1 MRPEGQG
8 VYEGRKGQ
16 KRLRAIERQI
26 VSVREE
32 FDNRYADSPEMKYLS
47 STDTYNGVGT
57 AGLIF
62 IMAQRDVNFKWNGL
76 MDYGFIRLCKRWLEE
91 HGLQSVT
98 SEETADMMRDILPEG
113 NVLGAE
119 RRAGCAGNRVT
130 APSLGGCH
138 EI

>member
-1 MRPEGQG
+1 MSEGQG

-16 KRLRAIERQI
+16 KRLRAIEKQI

-47 STDTYNGVGT
+47 SQIQWVGT
-57 AGLIF
+57 AGLIL

-98 SEETADMMRDILPEG
+98 SEETADMMRDILPEEMCSE
-113 NVLGAE
+113 LSDELA
-119 RRAGCAGNRVT
+119 A
-130 APSLGGCH
+130 L
-138 EI
+138 EIV

>member
-1 MRPEGQG
+1 MSEGQG

-16 KRLRAIERQI
+16 KRLRAIEKQI

-47 STDTYNGVGT
+47 SQIQWVGT

-98 SEETADMMRDILPEG
+98 SEAVSYTHLDVYKRQI
-113 NVLGAE
+113 
-119 RRAGCAGNRVT
+119 
-130 APSLGGCH
+130 
-138 EI
+138 I

>member
-1 MRPEGQG
+1 MSEGQG

-16 KRLRAIERQI
+16 KRLRAIEKQI

-47 STDTYNGVGT
+47 SQIQWVGT

-62 IMAQRDVNFKWNGL
+62 IMAQRDVNFKWTGL

-98 SEETADMMRDILPEG
+98 SEETADMMRDILPEEMCSE
-113 NVLGAE
+113 LSDELA
-119 RRAGCAGNRVT
+119 A
-130 APSLGGCH
+130 L
-138 EI
+138 EIV

>member
-1 MRPEGQG
+1 MSEGQG

-16 KRLRAIERQI
+16 KRLRAIEKQI

-47 STDTYNGVGT
+47 SRIQWVGT
-57 AGLIF
+57 AGLIL

-98 SEETADMMRDILPEG
+98 SEETADMMRDILPEEMCSE
-113 NVLGAE
+113 LSDELA
-119 RRAGCAGNRVT
+119 A
-130 APSLGGCH
+130 L
-138 EI
+138 EIV

>member
-1 MRPEGQG
+1 MSEGQG

-16 KRLRAIERQI
+16 KRLRAIEKQI

-47 STDTYNGVGT
+47 SQIQWVGT
-57 AGLIF
+57 ASLIF

-98 SEETADMMRDILPEG
+98 SEETADMMRDILPEEMCSE
-113 NVLGAE
+113 LSDELA
-119 RRAGCAGNRVT
+119 A
-130 APSLGGCH
+130 L
-138 EI
+138 EIV